1 VTSII
6 GDICFV
12 SLKTKESS
20 YFFPLY
26 LYPEEKQKKKSNPFK
41 TMVLL
46 EPSEKYQTKTPNLN
60 KEFIKKLE
68 ITYKTKISPEEIF
81 YYIYA
86 VLYSNTYRK
95 KYEEFLKIDFP
106 KVPITADH
114 KLFKKLSKIGEEL
127 VNLHL
132 LKSPLLDKI
141 LAKYPVDGSHKVE
154 KIIYDENKK
163 RVYINKD
170 QYFGD
175 IEKEVWEYYIG
186 GYQVLSKWL
195 KERRDRKL
203 TDIEHYLKVITAIKN
218 TIKLQ
223 QEIDKLYNE
232 VEKITLGNLDKRS
245 EANYS

>member
-1 VTSII
+1 DANHFRGYT
-6 GDICFV
+6 CV
-12 SLKTKESS
+12 S
-20 YFFPLY
+20 PLY
-26 LYPEEKQKKKSNPFK
+26 LYPEEKTKKKSNPFK